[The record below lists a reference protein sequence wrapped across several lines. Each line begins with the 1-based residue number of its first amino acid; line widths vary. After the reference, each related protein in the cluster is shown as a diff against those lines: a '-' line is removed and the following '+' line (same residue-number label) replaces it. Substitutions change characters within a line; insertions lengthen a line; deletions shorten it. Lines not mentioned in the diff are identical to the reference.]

1 MLTNFSRNNRFMKR
15 LYRFL
20 LLVILLSACNPAAPA
35 PTNVSETPGTA
46 AVTATPGLPTPLA
59 RVTHAPDAKTSAQ
72 AFLDAWMRS
81 DTAGMYALLT
91 EASRGE
97 ITQEAFTKYYSEFS
111 ISLTLQSVS
120 TEIYGVQ
127 TEPQTAKAA
136 FRAKYATALFGDL
149 ERQNELSLVKEFGDW
164 RIMWN
169 DGLGMPELRG
179 GNSLS
184 LELSVPERGD
194 IQASSGDSLAE
205 NTQAVAFSI
214 IPGNVS
220 ESAEGTMLD
229 ALGYVTG
236 KIPNDIRLTY
246 EDAGPDWYIS
256 AGETSQEIYDSRAD
270 LLNSFDAVQ
279 KWPYGPGRFYPWGGV
294 GPHVTGYVQYIP
306 REQLDQ
312 YLRDGFRVDE
322 RVGASG
328 LEKWGQDILTGTRG
342 ANLYLK
348 NSSGSVVERIT
359 QVAEEP
365 GQTIVTTLNMTVQR
379 QAQAA
384 IREFRGAVV
393 VLERDTGRVLAM
405 VSSPGFDPNLFDAN
419 NYNTQMGELS
429 KMLSSASTPLV
440 NRATGDQASGYPLG
454 SVFKI
459 IDMAAAL
466 ESGLFTAEST
476 YDCQYEF
483 NEIIGRTYYDWTL
496 EKEKPP
502 SGLLTLP
509 QGLMRSCNPWFY
521 HIGLELFRNGR
532 GTDIANMARG
542 FGLGSP
548 TGIEVL
554 PEIAGNVPEPNNEV
568 EAVEQA
574 IGQGELL
581 VTPLQVANFVA
592 AVGNGGTLYRPQVIE
607 KTIKADGT
615 ETQVF
620 AAEEHGKLPV
630 KPENLELIQDAM
642 RQVIV
647 NERGTAYDVLG
658 AFRIPVWGKTGTAQ
672 SDLGVP
678 HAWFAAYTNA
688 PTSGLPDIAVAV
700 VAEYGGEGSEIA
712 APVARRV
719 IEAYYFGRPTNLYP
733 WESSYWVR
741 RTATPTP
748 GPGEETETPTP

>member
-1 MLTNFSRNNRFMKR
+1 MKR
-15 LYRFL
+15 FYRFL
-20 LLVILLSACNPAAPA
+20 LLVMLLSACSSASPSPVADPVQTPDAA
-35 PTNVSETPGTA
+35 T
-46 AVTATPGLPTPLA
+46 VTSSLPTPLA
-59 RVTHAPDAKTSAQ
+59 RITHAPDAKTTAQ
-72 AFLDAWMRS
+72 GFLDAWKRG
-81 DTAGMYALLT
+81 DTAGMYAMLS
-91 EASRGE
+91 ESSRAALA
-97 ITQEAFTKYYSEFS
+97 QEAFSKYYNDFS
-111 ISLTLQSVS
+111 TSLTLQSLS
-120 TEIYGVQ
+120 AEIYGVQ
-127 TEPQTAKAA
+127 TEPTTAKVA
-136 FRAKYATALFGDL
+136 FKVAYATALFGNL
-149 ERQNELSLVKEFGDW
+149 ERQNELNMVKEYNAW
-164 RIMWN
+164 YVQWN
-169 DGLGMPELRG
+169 DGLGLPELQG
-179 GNSLS
+179 GKSLS
-184 LELSVPERGD
+184 LELSVPERGE
-194 IQASSGDSLAE
+194 IQASNGENLAE
-205 NTQAVAFSI
+205 NSRAVAFSI
-214 IPGNVS
+214 VPGNVDADS
-220 ESAEGTMLD
+220 EGRMLD
-229 ALGYVTG
+229 VLGYVTG
-236 KIPNDIRLTY
+236 KIPNDIRLAY
-246 EDAGPDWYIS
+246 EDAGPDWYVP
-256 AGETSQEIYDSRAD
+256 AGETSQEIYDTRSG
-270 LLNSFDAVQ
+270 LLNSFSAIQ
-279 KWPYGPGRFYPWGGV
+279 QWPYGPGRFYPWGGV
-294 GPHVTGYVQYIP
+294 GPHVSGYVQYIP
-306 REQLDQ
+306 REELEQ

-328 LEKWGQDILTGTRG
+328 LEKWGQKILTGTRG
-342 ANLYLK
+342 ANLYVK
-348 NSSGSVVERIT
+348 DSGGNIVDR
-359 QVAEEP
+359 VAQTEEKQ

-429 KMLSSASTPLV
+429 KMLGSAATPLV

-454 SVFKI
+454 SVYKI

-476 YDCQYEF
+476 YDCQYEYK
-483 NEIIGRTYYDWTL
+483 EIIGRTYYDWTL

-502 SGLLTLP
+502 SGVLTLP

-521 HIGLELFRNGR
+521 HIGLQLFRSGR
-532 GTDIANMARG
+532 SKDIAEMARG

-554 PEIAGNVPEPNNEV
+554 PEIAGNVPEPTNEV

-607 KTIKADGT
+607 KIIDANGT

-620 AAEEHGKLPV
+620 KVEERSKLPV
-630 KPENLELIQDAM
+630 KSENLAIIQNAM
-642 RQVIV
+642 RQVII
-647 NERGTAYDVLG
+647 NSRGTAYDVLG

-672 SDLGVP
+672 SDRGVP
-678 HAWFAAYTNA
+678 HAWFAAYTEAEN
-688 PTSGLPDIAVAV
+688 TDLPDIAVAV
-700 VAEYGGEGSEIA
+700 VCEYAGEGSEIA

-719 IEAYYFGRPTNLYP
+719 IEAYYFGKPTNLYP

-748 GPGEETETPTP
+748 APGEETETPTP